1 MNGAFPVNLIVR
13 ESVEPEQTC
22 TVSEVSC
29 AVGEGNTFKVAC
41 PVAVPGHPPLSVILI
56 RETVE
61 VDVRLRENR

>member
-1 MNGAFPVNLIVR
+1 MNGALPVNLMER

-41 PVAVPGHPPLSVILI
+41 PVTVPGHPPLSVILT

-61 VDVRLRENR
+61 VDDRLKDSR